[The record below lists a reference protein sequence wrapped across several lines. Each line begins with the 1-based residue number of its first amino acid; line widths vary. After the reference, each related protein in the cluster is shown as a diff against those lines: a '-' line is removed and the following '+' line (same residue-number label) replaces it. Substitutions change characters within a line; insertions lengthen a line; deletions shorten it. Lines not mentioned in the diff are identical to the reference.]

1 METITPNLL
10 SAYDKK
16 LKQYI
21 ATKDEEIRQS
31 ILSKKNIWIVSQ
43 EDISYDWNNF
53 YNTIIDVNG
62 KVTTYGHEKP
72 TYGYWNKF
80 DEVICTDDAKN
91 IEKWVCTESGA
102 PGVWK
107 SVSLN

>member
-31 ILSKKNIWIVSQ
+31 ILNKKNIWIVSQ
-43 EDISYDWNNF
+43 EDISYDTECVISINESWR
-53 YNTIIDVNG
+53 TASVN
-62 KVTTYGHEKP
+62 
-72 TYGYWNKF
+72 
-80 DEVICTDDAKN
+80 D
-91 IEKWVCTESGA
+91 SGMA
-102 PGVWK
+102 LLMIPAVLL
-107 SVSLN
+107 S